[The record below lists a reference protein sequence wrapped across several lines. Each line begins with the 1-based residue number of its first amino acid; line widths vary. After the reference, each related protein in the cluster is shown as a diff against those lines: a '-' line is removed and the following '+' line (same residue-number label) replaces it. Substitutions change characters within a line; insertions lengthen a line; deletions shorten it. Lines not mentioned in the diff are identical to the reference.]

1 MPNQTEAIKTNIDLA
16 EYVRS
21 CGITLTKHGRNDL
34 KGLCPFH
41 NDKNPSLIITPSKGL
56 FNCPACGTG
65 GSVIDFAMK
74 FHNIVLKE
82 AIKLLQ
88 EKTACSPA
96 KKEKIIKPADEKQL
110 EDLPPE
116 RITELLEKTVKFY
129 EKTFNESKEGKYY
142 LELRGITDAGLFTK
156 HRLGYSNGSLLKA
169 LPKDGKILEEL
180 EELGVLVK
188 MSNGKYIERFLFSVV
203 FPVLDVEG
211 NITTLYARSCETG
224 TKRNHLYLPNR
235 STGLFNLAAIKT
247 YPEIVLI
254 ESCIDTL
261 SLEMAG
267 INNAVSIQSTNGLS
281 DADIKLFREFEV
293 SKITLLLDGDKAGR
307 DASFEIAKRLSE
319 HFEVT
324 SIPLPEDMDPNDCLQ
339 KFGIEKLLS
348 FLADPF
354 ATKEEKKNSESNV
367 VHKENG
373 FTVSCGLRKYEII
386 GLEKKPRSLKAT
398 VRMTKAGKLHV
409 DTIDFYSSRQ
419 RRQLSQDICN
429 TFEELPE
436 TINADIEKILR
447 VCEESNDKEKSSKFT
462 DTEEKITITAIET
475 KEAEKFAREKS
486 LIGRILEDFQ
496 TCGLIGEESNK
507 LLCYLAMTSRKMPE
521 PLSVLILSSS
531 GAGKTAL
538 QDAALSFCPPEDL
551 VKLTNLSAK
560 ALFYKEQSS
569 LKHKVLAIEEGAGAE
584 DATYAIRNLISS
596 DGLTSE
602 VAMRDPQ
609 TGKLTT
615 MANTVDGPTSV
626 FCTTTDPEVDAETK
640 SRFLVTGID
649 ESREQTRRIL
659 DFQKQRHSLDGLQ
672 ENLKKSKVLTLHR
685 NFQRLLKPV
694 AVVNPHIDKLS
705 YSDDRLQGRRAQPQY
720 LNIINTVAFLR
731 QFQKEIKTHA
741 AENKKIKFIE
751 VDETDIEIGNKL
763 AVEILGKTLDELS
776 IPARDLLE
784 HIDKMLSDKFAKTE
798 KSKGMAAQTFKRDLT
813 FTRRELRD
821 FSGWTQT
828 RLRNHLKELIDLEYL
843 LIESGMNGRV
853 LQSYKLVYDGQGK
866 DGEKFINGVKGS
878 LNH

>member
-1 MPNQTEAIKTNIDLA
+1 MPSQTEAIKSNIDLA

-21 CGITLTKHGRNDL
+21 CGIKLVKHGRNDL

-41 NDKNPSLIITPSKGL
+41 ADKNPSLIITPAKGL

-74 FHNIVLKE
+74 FHDIDLKE
-82 AIKLLQ
+82 AIKQLQ
-88 EKTACSPA
+88 ENNNIIPA
-96 KKEKIIKPADEKQL
+96 KKKKLVPKKPEL
-110 EDLPPE
+110 SPE
-116 RITELLEKTVKFY
+116 RTAELLEKIISFY
-129 EKTFNESKEGKYY
+129 EKTFAESKEGKYY

-156 HRLGYSNGSLLKA
+156 HRLGYANGSLLKA

-188 MSNGKYIERFLFSVV
+188 MQNGKYIERFLFSVV

-211 NITTLYARSCETG
+211 NVTTLYARSCETG
-224 TKRNHLYLPNR
+224 TKRNHLYLPDKP
-235 STGLFNLAAIKT
+235 TGLFNVGIIKT

-281 DADIKLFREFEV
+281 DENIKLFREFEV
-293 SKITLLLDGDKAGR
+293 SKITLLLDGDKAGK
-307 DASFEIAKRLSE
+307 DASFEIAKRLSG

-324 SIPLPEDMDPNDCLQ
+324 SIPLPEDSDPNSCLQ
-339 KFGIEKLLS
+339 EFGTEKILS

-354 ATKEEKKNSESNV
+354 AAKEKKNPESNV
-367 VHKENG
+367 VHNEKG
-373 FTVSCGLRKYEII
+373 FSVSCGLRNYEII
-386 GLEKKPRSLKAT
+386 GLEKKARSLKAT
-398 VRMTKAGKLHV
+398 VRMMKAGKLHV
-409 DTIDFYSSRQ
+409 DTIDFYSSKQ

-436 TINADIEKILR
+436 TITADIEKILR
-447 VCEESNDKEKSSKFT
+447 VCEEANDNKKSEKFS

-475 KEAEKFAREKS
+475 KEAEEFAREKS

-507 LLCYLAMTSRKMPE
+507 LLSYLAMTSRKMPE

-569 LKHKVLAIEEGAGAE
+569 LKHKILAIEEGAGAE

-615 MANTVDGPTSV
+615 MANTVDGPTAV
-626 FCTTTDPEVDAETK
+626 FCTTTNPEVDAETK

-649 ESREQTRRIL
+649 ESRDQTRRIL

-672 ENLKKSKVLTLHR
+672 ENLKKSKVLALHR
-685 NFQRLLKPV
+685 NFQRLLKPL

-731 QFQKEIKTHA
+731 QFQKEVKTHA

-784 HIDKMLSDKFAKTE
+784 HIDKMLSAKLADTE
-798 KSKGMAAQTFKRDLT
+798 KAKGMEAQKFKRDLT

-853 LQSYKLVYDGQGK
+853 LQTYKLVYDGQGK
-866 DGEKFINGVKGS
+866 DGEKFINGVKDS